1 MHWCRVGPN
10 HLSHS
15 PSSSASQLMIT
26 PQVLYFLFLHSY
38 SFHTYLFS
46 THILAVTSV
55 DYNYYSAQSTLTIFN
70 SSELSCMN
78 ISIVDDVVLENDES
92 FNVTLGRTRCLD
104 RRITLDPAVV
114 KIIIDDRQGVK
125 LYLIFIINTVFYI
138 AASI

>member
-1 MHWCRVGPN
+1 
-10 HLSHS
+10 
-15 PSSSASQLMIT
+15 
-26 PQVLYFLFLHSY
+26 
-38 SFHTYLFS
+38 
-46 THILAVTSV
+46 
-55 DYNYYSAQSTLTIFN
+55 
-70 SSELSCMN
+70 MN

-114 KIIIDDRQGVK
+114 EIIIIDDREGVK